1 MGDSSLVEGEGEE
14 LVIHNT
20 VLSEVTSKGK
30 ACVVGKLIVD
40 RIIRSKL
47 IRRWKPMGSI
57 SFKVVEKTLFLIEF

>member
-20 VLSEVTSKGK
+20 VLSEVIAKGK

-40 RIIRSKL
+40 QIIRSKL
-47 IRRWKPMGSI
+47 IRGWKLMGSI
-57 SFKVVEKTLFLIEF
+57 SFKVVGKILFLIEF

>member
-20 VLSEVTSKGK
+20 VLSKVTTKGK
-30 ACVVGKLIVD
+30 ACMVGKLIAD

-47 IRRWKPMGSI
+47 IRR
-57 SFKVVEKTLFLIEF
+57 VEADAIHLF